1 VRNAPCEQDGS
12 ALVGCEEGVR
22 FERRVMRPL
31 ARVEIDVPSART
43 SIAAIRR
50 RSALA
55 LPAAGPVVRARDN
68 VVLLRSARLVSEQKS
83 DSCASIARVRALPLL
98 PSIPCPLRQSLKA
111 TVVVP
116 FALSSVV
123 LGKTMSRRLRNLR
136 CSLQALRK
144 QNYRVIVFMIERAC
158 SLCNTPEA
166 RCCNVY
172 VCTVLETAGKNTQAC
187 GNTPEGTSA
196 FR

>member
-1 VRNAPCEQDGS
+1 M
-12 ALVGCEEGVR
+12 R

-68 VVLLRSARLVSEQKS
+68 VVLLASAPHGVSEQKS
-83 DSCASIARVRALPLL
+83 DSCASFARTRALPLL

-144 QNYRVIVFMIERAC
+144 QNYRVIVFMIEREC

-172 VCTVLETAGKNTQAC
+172 VCTISETAGKDAQAR
-187 GNTPEGTSA
+187 GNAPEGAGA
-196 FR
+196 FRDDKCIRLRRDAAKFREM

>member
-1 VRNAPCEQDGS
+1 M
-12 ALVGCEEGVR
+12 R
-22 FERRVMRPL
+22 FERHEMRPL
-31 ARVEIDVPSART
+31 SRTEIDVPSARS

-68 VVLLRSARLVSEQKS
+68 VVLLASAPHGWSEQKS
-83 DSCASIARVRALPLL
+83 DSCASLARTRALPLL

-123 LGKTMSRRLRNLR
+123 LGKTMSRRLRNLWR
-136 CSLQALRK
+136 DLQALRK
-144 QNYRVIVFMIERAC
+144 QIIV
-158 SLCNTPEA
+158 
-166 RCCNVY
+166 
-172 VCTVLETAGKNTQAC
+172 
-187 GNTPEGTSA
+187 
-196 FR
+196 